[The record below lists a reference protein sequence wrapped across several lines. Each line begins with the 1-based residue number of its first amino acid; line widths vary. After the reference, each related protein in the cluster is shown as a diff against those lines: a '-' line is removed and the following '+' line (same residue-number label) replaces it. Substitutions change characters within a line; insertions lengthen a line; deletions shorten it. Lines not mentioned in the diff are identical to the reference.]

1 MCSAYVAVCVRGR
14 RSVVAQVEGPL
25 LCSPPTEN
33 EREGVDGR
41 FSRIVVRG
49 GGSCVPE
56 RHTFPRAEIRA
67 ITMAILAAG
76 DGPVQ
81 MISGNTHVVARLR
94 ERKSLWSSRV
104 DFRHA
109 F

>member
-1 MCSAYVAVCVRGR
+1 MCSVHVAVCMRGR

-25 LCSPPTEN
+25 LCSAPAEN

-41 FSRIVVRG
+41 FSWIVVRG

-56 RHTFPRAEIRA
+56 RHTFLRAEIRS

-81 MISGNTHVVARLR
+81 MFSGNT
-94 ERKSLWSSRV
+94 KSLWSSRV
-104 DFRHA
+104 EFRHA